1 MREFLLSRSKTN
13 MKNYAIVVLQKE
25 LIELSFME
33 MKSSTDCSWAI
44 KQIEEAIKKLGGE
57 F

>member
-44 KQIEEAIKKLGGE
+44 KQIEDAIKKLGGE

>member
-1 MREFLLSRSKTN
+1 MREFLLSISKTN

-25 LIELSFME
+25 LIELNFME
-33 MKSSTDCSWAI
+33 MKSSTDYSWAI
-44 KQIEEAIKKLGGE
+44 KQIEDAIKKLGGE